1 MLTILTG
8 LLSSL
13 AYATSDMLSQ
23 RVSRA
28 TSVLRLMVW
37 VLGVGVVCVVPV
49 ALLRE
54 GLPTGADEWRSAGVG
69 ALSGCIYVGAYFSLL
84 AGLQRGDLSL
94 VTSLSALQGA
104 FAAAAAILLGETVT
118 PLVAAGLVLA
128 VAGGT
133 LAAIQGRPAGAGA
146 SAGESGV
153 ESGDESDGG
162 PDRARPTAAGAGWAL
177 LSGVLFAA
185 VVVLYDYAQALS
197 WLSLAAV
204 SRSASFLVVVPLA
217 LVVGRGALPGTG
229 LTPRLRGIA
238 LGAGL
243 LEILGLVSLTMSVA
257 LGPLAVASVM
267 VSQFATFG
275 VLLGL
280 IVLRERPRPH
290 QLAGVVCTIVAV
302 SLLAVA

>member
-1 MLTILTG
+1 MLTIVTG

-13 AYATSDMLSQ
+13 SYATSDMLSQ
-23 RVSRA
+23 RVTRTA
-28 TSVLRLMVW
+28 GVLRVMVW
-37 VLGVGVVCVVPV
+37 VLGVGVVCVLPV
-49 ALLRE
+49 ALLLD
-54 GLPTGADEWRSAGVG
+54 GLPSGADEWRAAAIGVLAGI
-69 ALSGCIYVGAYFSLL
+69 IYVGAYFSLL

-104 FAAAAAILLGETVT
+104 FAALAAILLGETVT
-118 PLVAAGLVLA
+118 PLIAAGLLLA
-128 VAGGT
+128 VMGAT
-133 LAAIQGRPAGAGA
+133 LAAIQGRAPAAEAEAG
-146 SAGESGV
+146 
-153 ESGDESDGG
+153 GD
-162 PDRARPTAAGAGWAL
+162 PLVATRPAAAAGAGWAL
-177 LSGVLFAA
+177 LSGLLFAG
-185 VVVLYDYAQALS
+185 VVVLYDYGQDLS

-204 SRSASFLVVVPLA
+204 SRTASFVVIVPVA
-217 LVVGRGALPGTG
+217 LVVGRGVLPGTG

-243 LEILGLVSLTMSVA
+243 LEVLGLVMITISIS

-280 IVLRERPRPH
+280 IVLHERPRPH

-302 SLLAVA
+302 TVLAVA